1 MKAARFPAAAPPK
14 GTAAPG
20 YEVSLLG
27 LGRVHRLLPGRP
39 PERLRWTLR
48 RAFKAFAYLAAAPG
62 MEAGR
67 DELEEAVWHGVG
79 EEAIRRNF
87 HPTLSHL
94 RRALLGGARGRDPEF
109 PRPLELDQ
117 GVYRLNPALDWRV
130 DAGEFERRCGEARE
144 AARRDDEETAVARWQ
159 AAWKLF
165 GGPFL
170 AGADDPWIA
179 DRRERVQRLYGELL
193 SGLGDLLARGG
204 RLEEAA
210 DALRAAL
217 IEDPLQERLA
227 LQLMR
232 VYGRQ
237 GRRDLVHRQY
247 DRLSSLLRREL
258 GVEPLAEITDE
269 YQRLMA

>member
-1 MKAARFPAAAPPK
+1 MAGRRGPSSSAAAGKP
-14 GTAAPG
+14 A
-20 YEVSLLG
+20 
-27 LGRVHRLLPGRP
+27 R
-39 PERLRWTLR
+39 R
-48 RAFKAFAYLAAAPG
+48 RA
-62 MEAGR
+62 EAT
-67 DELEEAVWHGVG
+67 
-79 EEAIRRNF
+79 RR
-87 HPTLSHL
+87 
-94 RRALLGGARGRDPEF
+94 RRSRGGKP
-109 PRPLELDQ
+109 
-117 GVYRLNPALDWRV
+117 
-130 DAGEFERRCGEARE
+130 
-144 AARRDDEETAVARWQ
+144 
-159 AAWKLF
+159 AWKRF

-170 AGADDPWIA
+170 AGEDDPWIA
-179 DRRERVQRLYGELL
+179 DRRERIQRLYGELL
-193 SGLGDLLARGG
+193 SGLGELLARGG

-247 DRLSSLLRREL
+247 ARLSSLLRQEL